1 MVHMSQ
7 PVRPFVHISC
17 KYNSS
22 LTDELIL
29 MKPYTVAIYNLQLTL
44 HSCNIQPEDVQ
55 EEE

>member
-1 MVHMSQ
+1 MSQ

-29 MKPYTVAIYNLQLTL
+29 MKP
-44 HSCNIQPEDVQ
+44 CN
-55 EEE
+55 